1 MLRARHDGPHAG
13 GGTLHDW
20 QPAFCRAY
28 RPSTIAYRPSTTA
41 YRPSTIAYRPSTI
54 AYRPSTIAR
63 QALHGIR
70 QNGLVGGNDQ
80 KKCNLVLYFTRF
92 ALPL

>member
-1 MLRARHDGPHAG
+1 MIATTPAAARSTTGNPLSAG
-13 GGTLHDW
+13 
-20 QPAFCRAY
+20 AN
-28 RPSTIAYRPSTTA
+28 RPSTTA
-41 YRPSTIAYRPSTI
+41 YRPSTTANRPSTTAYRPSTI

-63 QALHGIR
+63 QALHGSR

>member
-1 MLRARHDGPHAG
+1 MMGTTPAAARSTTGNPLSAG
-13 GGTLHDW
+13 TN
-20 QPAFCRAY
+20 
-28 RPSTIAYRPSTTA
+28 RPFTTDNLPSSTANHPSTT
-41 YRPSTIAYRPSTI
+41 
-54 AYRPSTIAR
+54 AR
-63 QALHGIR
+63 QALHGSR

>member
-1 MLRARHDGPHAG
+1 MMAPTPAAAHSTTGNPLSAG
-13 GGTLHDW
+13 
-20 QPAFCRAY
+20 AN
-28 RPSTIAYRPSTTA
+28 RPSTTAYRPSTTA

-54 AYRPSTIAR
+54 AR
-63 QALHGIR
+63 QALHGSR

>member
-1 MLRARHDGPHAG
+1 MMVTTPAAARSTTGNPLSAG
-13 GGTLHDW
+13 
-20 QPAFCRAY
+20 AN
-28 RPSTIAYRPSTTA
+28 RPSTTAYRPSTTA
-41 YRPSTIAYRPSTI
+41 YRPSTT
-54 AYRPSTIAR
+54 AR
-63 QALHGIR
+63 QALHGSR

>member
-1 MLRARHDGPHAG
+1 MIATTPAAARSTTGNPLSAG
-13 GGTLHDW
+13 
-20 QPAFCRAY
+20 AN
-28 RPSTIAYRPSTTA
+28 RPSTTAYRPSTTA
-41 YRPSTIAYRPSTI
+41 YRPSTTAYCPST
-54 AYRPSTIAR
+54 TAR
-63 QALHGIR
+63 QALHGSR

>member
-1 MLRARHDGPHAG
+1 MVITPATAHSTTGNPLSAG
-13 GGTLHDW
+13 TNRPFTTDNL
-20 QPAFCRAY
+20 PSSTAN
-28 RPSTIAYRPSTTA
+28 RPSSTANQPFT
-41 YRPSTIAYRPSTI
+41 T
-54 AYRPSTIAR
+54 AR
-63 QALHGIR
+63 QALHGSR

>member
-1 MLRARHDGPHAG
+1 MIRARHDGHHAG

-20 QPAFCRAY
+20 QPAFCRANH
-28 RPSTIAYRPSTTA
+28 PSTTANRPSTT
-41 YRPSTIAYRPSTI
+41 AYRPSTI

-63 QALHGIR
+63 QALHGSR

>member
-1 MLRARHDGPHAG
+1 MVITPATAHSTTGNPLSAG
-13 GGTLHDW
+13 TNRPFTTDNL
-20 QPAFCRAY
+20 PSSTAN
-28 RPSTIAYRPSTTA
+28 RPSSTANQPFTTA
-41 YRPSTIAYRPSTI
+41 NQPFTT
-54 AYRPSTIAR
+54 AR
-63 QALHGIR
+63 QALHGSR

>member
-1 MLRARHDGPHAG
+1 MIATTPAAARSTTGDPLSAG
-13 GGTLHDW
+13 
-20 QPAFCRAY
+20 AN
-28 RPSTIAYRPSTTA
+28 RPSTTAYHPSATAYRPSTTA
-41 YRPSTIAYRPSTI
+41 YCPSTT
-54 AYRPSTIAR
+54 AR
-63 QALHGIR
+63 QALHGSR